1 MASKAQ
7 IEANR
12 RNGAKS
18 RGPIT
23 PEGKEKASTNALKH
37 GLRAEKTFVL
47 SNESEDKFEDL
58 HKACRAHF
66 HPANHFEDELVH
78 EIAVAR
84 WRLRRTWTIET
95 NLLDI
100 EMVRQDTELRERYA
114 GHDEGARLASAFST
128 LADNGSALTLITRY
142 ETALRR
148 SFHAA
153 VRLLSKA
160 GLPNEP
166 NLSPEPR
173 PGDPASRPALR

>member
-1 MASKAQ
+1 MASQAQ

-23 PEGKEKASTNALKH
+23 PEGKQKSSNNALKH
-37 GLRAEKTFVL
+37 GRRAEKTLVL
-47 SNESEDKFEDL
+47 SNESEDKFKDL
-58 HKACRAHF
+58 HQACQAHF
-66 HPANHFEDELVH
+66 HPANDFEDELVY

-95 NLLDI
+95 NLLDT

-114 GHDEGARLASAFST
+114 GLDEGTRLAAAFSS
-128 LADNGSALTLITRY
+128 LADSGSALTLIPRY

-148 SFHAA
+148 SFQSA
-153 VRLLSKA
+153 VRLLTKT

-166 NLSPEPR
+166 NSPPRSAVAEPR
-173 PGDPASRPALR
+173 P